1 MVISIRYH
9 AEIIACP
16 LAHIINLSLH
26 SSQIPEDM
34 KNARVVPLYKK
45 QSKTEPGNYRPV
57 SILSVTSKILER
69 IVYNQLEHYLKENNL
84 LYKLQSGFRPSFS
97 TGTCLTFLMDYIRS
111 EMDFE
116 NYIGMVMI
124 DLQKA
129 FDTVDHSILENKLKA
144 IGLDGNAIAWFDA
157 YLTNRMQVT
166 DVGGIFSD
174 PKVVPCGVPQG
185 SILGP
190 LLFLIY
196 VNDMEASVS
205 CKLIL
210 YADDS
215 ALLVTGKHIK
225 TIENVLGDN
234 LLSLSN
240 WLIDNKL
247 SLHLGKTQSILFGT
261 KHMLSKHSK
270 LAISC
275 GNNVITSKTV
285 CH

>member
-1 MVISIRYH
+1 
-9 AEIIACP
+9 
-16 LAHIINLSLH
+16 
-26 SSQIPEDM
+26 M

-69 IVYNQLEHYLKENNL
+69 IVYNQLEHFLKEKNL

-129 FDTVDHSILENKLKA
+129 FDTVDHSILENKLEA

-166 DVGGIFSD
+166 DVGGFFSD

-215 ALLVTGKHIK
+215 ALLVSGKHIK
-225 TIENVLGDN
+225 NY
-234 LLSLSN
+234 
-240 WLIDNKL
+240 
-247 SLHLGKTQSILFGT
+247 
-261 KHMLSKHSK
+261 
-270 LAISC
+270 
-275 GNNVITSKTV
+275 
-285 CH
+285 

>member
-1 MVISIRYH
+1 
-9 AEIIACP
+9 
-16 LAHIINLSLH
+16 
-26 SSQIPEDM
+26 
-34 KNARVVPLYKK
+34 
-45 QSKTEPGNYRPV
+45 
-57 SILSVTSKILER
+57 
-69 IVYNQLEHYLKENNL
+69 
-84 LYKLQSGFRPSFS
+84 
-97 TGTCLTFLMDYIRS
+97 
-111 EMDFE
+111 
-116 NYIGMVMI
+116 MVMI

-166 DVGGIFSD
+166 DVGGIFFSD

-196 VNDMEASVS
+196 INDMEASVS

-210 YADDS
+210 YADHS
-215 ALLVTGKHIK
+215 ALLVSGKRIK

-240 WLIDNKL
+240 CL
-247 SLHLGKTQSILFGT
+247 ST
-261 KHMLSKHSK
+261 
-270 LAISC
+270 
-275 GNNVITSKTV
+275 
-285 CH
+285 

>member
-1 MVISIRYH
+1 M
-9 AEIIACP
+9 
-16 LAHIINLSLH
+16 
-26 SSQIPEDM
+26 
-34 KNARVVPLYKK
+34 
-45 QSKTEPGNYRPV
+45 
-57 SILSVTSKILER
+57 
-69 IVYNQLEHYLKENNL
+69 YNQLEHYLKEKNL

-111 EMDFE
+111 EMDFG

-174 PKVVPCGVPQG
+174 PRVVPCGVPQG

-215 ALLVTGKHIK
+215 ALLVSGKHIK
-225 TIENVLGDN
+225 TIENVLGKICC
-234 LLSLSN
+234 LS
-240 WLIDNKL
+240 
-247 SLHLGKTQSILFGT
+247 
-261 KHMLSKHSK
+261 
-270 LAISC
+270 AI
-275 GNNVITSKTV
+275 G
-285 CH
+285 